1 MLAPSPPRESLLR
14 RRALTAGVGYSRAA
28 LASNPTSDIA
38 APRPEDPSAA
48 GRPARTPSETLPQ
61 TLAEETPPPTLF
73 ERLPNGLTLLLRES
87 HRSPV
92 VELQIWAGVG
102 SADERKGEEGLA
114 HFHEH
119 MLFKGTERRGVGDVA
134 GDIEGL
140 GGHINAYTS
149 FDQTV
154 YHATLPSAAWREGLD
169 VLTDAIRYSRFDSL
183 EVERER
189 EVVLE
194 EIRRSED
201 TPSHVLGDLAF
212 RECFHKH
219 PYGAPILGPAENV
232 ASFDR
237 ARVRRFFDRWYTPEN
252 LMVVAVGDFDRR
264 EVAAEIERLF
274 ADARPGAAR
283 RERPVEPASTGLR
296 VALLRR
302 PFEGH
307 RVDLSWPASR
317 FCEDDAVHLDLLAYV
332 LGECE
337 SSRLVR
343 SIREDEALVDRI
355 DAGAYTPLDRGLFS
369 IGFET
374 DGPRLE
380 PAIARIIEETDRLR
394 RDPVSRAELERAR
407 INFLASEQFDRESV
421 SGVASK
427 IGSYESMGGGWRRES
442 EALEILRR
450 ATPEDLLRV
459 AQRYLEPD
467 TLAVAALIPEDAD
480 PSLDEAALR
489 RSVARGL
496 QAARAPRA
504 PDDEDAA
511 EAAAAGDASS
521 HHERGADADGAA
533 TAGRDRDSAHEHERL
548 VFRPLRPA
556 ADGAGERLDATLANG
571 LDIHVLRRP
580 EVPIVAARLA
590 CLGGLLA
597 EDESNSGITRFLNA
611 MWTRGTR
618 SLSAAEFARRSEA
631 LAAEID
637 GFSGRNSLGLT
648 LDSLSETL
656 DPALALFAEALLEPR
671 FDAEEIER
679 ERRETLAALD
689 RREDRLGQRAF
700 QLFTQTEFERH
711 PYRLTVLGERA
722 AIEGITAA
730 DLVAHSARLVRANR
744 AALAIVGD
752 VDPEGV
758 VRQVAD
764 RLGGLPSGD
773 DRFEIPEIGPRGVGV
788 RESELI
794 KDRSQAHLIVGFR
807 GVTMADPDR
816 DTLELISQL
825 LAGQGGRLF
834 LELRDRQSLAYTVS
848 ASNVEG
854 LVPGYF
860 SLYIA
865 TAPDKLER
873 ARRGIFEEIERLTSH
888 APSRDELERAIRFG
902 IGSFAID
909 SQRSHARAAHIALD
923 SIYGLGP
930 DHADDFPRRIAQI
943 EPADVLRVAQRIFRI
958 DACTISAVHPDTRG

>member
-1 MLAPSPPRESLLR
+1 MPDDLQRTAAPSVVRTRLKSGIELVMLEN
-14 RRALTAGVGYSRAA
+14 RAA
-28 LASNPTSDIA
+28 
-38 APRPEDPSAA
+38 
-48 GRPARTPSETLPQ
+48 
-61 TLAEETPPPTLF
+61 
-73 ERLPNGLTLLLRES
+73 
-87 HRSPV
+87 PV
-92 VELQIWAGVG
+92 VAIQVWVDVG
-102 SADERKGEEGLA
+102 SADERDEQGGIA
-114 HFHEH
+114 HVHEH

-154 YHATLPSAAWREGLD
+154 YHATLPSASWREGLD
-169 VLTDAIRYSRFDSL
+169 VLTDAVRHSRFDPD
-183 EVERER
+183 EVKRER

-212 RECFHKH
+212 RECYRKH

-232 ASFDR
+232 ARFDR
-237 ARVRRFFDRWYTPEN
+237 GLVRRFFRRWYTPEN
-252 LMVVAVGDFDRR
+252 LMVVAVGDFDRH

-274 ADARPGAAR
+274 ADARPGKIR
-283 RERPVEPASTGLR
+283 RERPVEPPSTGLR
-296 VALLRR
+296 VAVLRR

-317 FCEDDAVHLDLLAYV
+317 FCDEDAIHLDLLAYV

-343 SIREDEALVDRI
+343 SIREEEALVDRI

-380 PAIARIIEETDRLR
+380 QAIARIMEEADRLR
-394 RDPVSRAELERAR
+394 RERVSQAELERAR

-427 IGSYESMGGGWRRES
+427 IGSYESMGGGWRREAL
-442 EALEILRR
+442 ALEILRN

-459 AQRYLEPD
+459 AQKYLEPD
-467 TLAVAALIPEDAD
+467 SLAVAALIPEDSD
-480 PSLDEAALR
+480 PALDESALR
-489 RSVARGL
+489 RSVARGVE
-496 QAARAPRA
+496 AARLPRA
-504 PDDEDAA
+504 SSEPDPTPVNV
-511 EAAAAGDASS
+511 AAAAGSRPGQGQRDA
-521 HHERGADADGAA
+521 
-533 TAGRDRDSAHEHERL
+533 RL
-548 VFRPLRPA
+548 ALGPLRPA
-556 ADGAGERLDATLANG
+556 ADGAGERLDVTLLNG
-571 LDIHVLRRP
+571 LAVHVLRRP

-597 EDESNSGITRFLNA
+597 EDESSSGITRFLNA

-618 SLSAAEFARRSEA
+618 SLSAADFARQSEA

-656 DPALALFAEALLEPR
+656 DPALALLAEALLEPR

-679 ERRETLAALD
+679 ERRETLAALE

-700 QLFTQTEFERH
+700 QLFSQTEFEGH

-722 AIEGITAA
+722 AIEGIGAS
-730 DLVAHSARLVRANR
+730 DLIAHSARLIRAKG
-744 AALAIVGD
+744 AAFAIVGD
-752 VDPEGV
+752 VDPEK
-758 VRQVAD
+758 VARLVED
-764 RLGGLPSGD
+764 RLGDLPAGD
-773 DRFEIPEIGPRGVGV
+773 ADFVVPEAAARGIGI
-788 RESELI
+788 RESEYV
-794 KDRSQAHLIVGFR
+794 KDRSQAHLVVGFR

-860 SLYIA
+860 SIYIA
-865 TAPDKLER
+865 TAPDKLAR
-873 ARRGIFEEIERLTSH
+873 ARRGIFEEIDRLVSE
-888 APSRDELERAIRFG
+888 APSPDELERAIRFG

-930 DHADDFPRRIAQI
+930 DHADEYPRRIAEI
-943 EPADVLRVAQRIFRI
+943 EPGDVLRVARRIFRT
-958 DACTISAVHPDTRG
+958 DACTISAVHPAEQD